1 MAEIVD
7 NRPFS
12 STEGIMCCM
21 TTLQIVAPG
30 RVMIDDTVAR
40 LEELILRGE
49 LEPGSRLPEQQ
60 LADALGVSRGPL
72 REAIRTLEGRRLLE
86 RTPHAGVRVVQLSLE
101 DLEQLL
107 AMREA
112 LEGMACRLAAEHMTA
127 PEVRRLRET
136 ATRIETM
143 LEDAP
148 GSPFPG
154 DADTDFHRQIAVGS
168 RNKWIERQL
177 CEDLYALLRLYRLHG
192 LRRAGRSA
200 KATARE
206 HHAIIDRIHARD
218 ADGAERVMRE
228 HVRHSRERLLAQIR
242 AQ

>member
-1 MAEIVD
+1 
-7 NRPFS
+7 
-12 STEGIMCCM
+12 M
-21 TTLQIVAPG
+21 TMLETAAGG

-40 LEELILRGE
+40 MEELILTGE
-49 LEPGSRLPEQQ
+49 LEPGARLPEQQ

-127 PEVRRLRET
+127 PEIRRLRET

-143 LEDAP
+143 LEE
-148 GSPFPG
+148 GSRSPFPG
-154 DADTDFHRQIAVGS
+154 DAETDFHRQIAVGS

-177 CEDLYALLRLYRLHG
+177 CEDLYCLLRLYRLHG

-200 KATARE
+200 KVTARE
-206 HHAIIDRIHARD
+206 HHMIIDRIHARD

-228 HVRHSRERLLAQIR
+228 HIRHSRERLLTQIR
-242 AQ
+242 GQ